1 MIIDAHVHT
10 FPENIAEKALHRLES
25 ISGLTRVTD
34 GTAAG
39 TAAYM
44 KKMKIDKFVN
54 LNIATAPGQQHTIN
68 TVAAENN
75 KKYPDMISL
84 GSVHPENPEAVDE
97 LRRIKELSLKGIKLH
112 PDYQDFFI
120 DE

>member
-1 MIIDAHVHT
+1 
-10 FPENIAEKALHRLES
+10 
-25 ISGLTRVTD
+25 
-34 GTAAG
+34 
-39 TAAYM
+39 M
-44 KKMKIDKFVN
+44 KTMKIDKFVN

-97 LRRIKELSLKGIKLH
+97 LRRIKELSLKESSCI
-112 PDYQDFFI
+112 PIIRTFS
-120 DE
+120 